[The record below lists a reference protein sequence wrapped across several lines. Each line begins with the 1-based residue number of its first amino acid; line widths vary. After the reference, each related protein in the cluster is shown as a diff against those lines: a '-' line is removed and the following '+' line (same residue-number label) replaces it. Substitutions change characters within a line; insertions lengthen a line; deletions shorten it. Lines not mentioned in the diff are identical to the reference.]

1 MTAHRPR
8 LLRASTLILVAS
20 LVAVAGCSDSSTGD
34 SSESTKPTNAGATAT
49 SIPEITGEITVFAA
63 ASLTESFTELGKQFE
78 TAHPGTTVRF
88 SFGASSGLA
97 TQLIEGAPAD
107 VFASADE
114 STMTKVSDAS
124 DTAGEPTVFA
134 TNRLAIL
141 TEPDNPEGI
150 ADLTDLADPS
160 LTVVLCAA
168 EVPCG
173 KFAAQI
179 LSNAKVSVTPK
190 SYEENVKAV
199 VTKVTLGEADAGI
212 VYATDVVAAGTKA
225 SGVDIPAE
233 QNEIATVQV
242 ASLESAPNPDGAAAF
257 AEFVASGEAR
267 SVFDRYG
274 FGEP

>member
-20 LVAVAGCSDSSTGD
+20 LVAVAGCSDSSTDD
-34 SSESTKPTNAGATAT
+34 SSESTKPTNAGAT

-78 TAHPGTTVRF
+78 SAHPGTTVRF

-114 STMTKVSDAS
+114 SNMTKVSDAS
-124 DTAGEPTVFA
+124 ATAGEPTVFA

-141 TEPDNPEGI
+141 TEPGNPEGI
-150 ADLTDLADPS
+150 ADLADLADPS

-212 VYATDVVAAGTKA
+212 VYATDVIAAGDKA
-225 SGVDIPAE
+225 TGVDIPAE
-233 QNEIATVQV
+233 QNEIATAQV